1 MATEFQ
7 KSVWDEIDKI
17 PYGRTKSYKEIAIIL
32 GKPRAAR
39 AVANACGKNPTPITR
54 PCHRVIC
61 SNGEIGG
68 YSAPGGAKMKIK
80 LLNREGAVSY
90 THLTLPT
97 NREV

>member
-7 KSVWDEIDKI
+7 KAVWDEIDKI

-80 LLNREGAVSY
+80 LLKNQKNLNLIFQVKLSKKK
-90 THLTLPT
+90 
-97 NREV
+97 